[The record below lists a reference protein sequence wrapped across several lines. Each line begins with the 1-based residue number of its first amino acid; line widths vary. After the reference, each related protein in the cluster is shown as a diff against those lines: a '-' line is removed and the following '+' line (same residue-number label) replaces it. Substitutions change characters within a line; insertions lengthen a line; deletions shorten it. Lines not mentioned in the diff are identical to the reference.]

1 MKKGNRVPRNVLAR
15 ECRNR
20 YVSFIMRMHSEGKS
34 PMEIKNQFLLWG
46 DELFD
51 VGGFDTEEEIVEFIE
66 QTIADRI

>member
-20 YVSFIMRMHSEGKS
+20 YVSFIMKMHSEGKS
-34 PMEIKNQFLLWG
+34 SMNIKNEFISWG
-46 DELFD
+46 DELFG
-51 VGGFDTEEEIVEFIE
+51 VGGFSTEKEILEFIE